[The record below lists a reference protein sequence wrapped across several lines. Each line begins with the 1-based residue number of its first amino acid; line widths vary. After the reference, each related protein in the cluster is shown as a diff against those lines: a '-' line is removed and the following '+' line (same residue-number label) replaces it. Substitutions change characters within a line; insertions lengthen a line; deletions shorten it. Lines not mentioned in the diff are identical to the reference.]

1 MLQQL
6 GCPKHRLFFFT
17 ENSVNQFMT
26 SPGILS
32 WKRLWTSFSS
42 LMHSP
47 SQRQNCSP
55 WSSACAMQPLSSAP
69 AKKPC
74 KKHRLLYLP
83 DLLSAVSAVHLSHH
97 CLFQDSHFLGASP
110 LPGAQEE
117 SKEITV
123 QQRPHTNALREGVA
137 HRKKLLVFYPS
148 KKQEGELPL
157 QSWTISSLTLPQ
169 AQCYGYRKHLICI
182 KIILLGRRATV
193 TTWIHWHKWEFWYLA
208 HQFYS
213 RSPNFWQVTNWYLQ
227 GIKNKYSV
235 STSQDACSRPRRKRW
250 EWGLRFS
257 MHVRNISKY
266 RKTGRRKKKLP

>member
-1 MLQQL
+1 
-6 GCPKHRLFFFT
+6 
-17 ENSVNQFMT
+17 
-26 SPGILS
+26 
-32 WKRLWTSFSS
+32 
-42 LMHSP
+42 
-47 SQRQNCSP
+47 
-55 WSSACAMQPLSSAP
+55 MQPLSSAP

-169 AQCYGYRKHLICI
+169 AQCYGYRKH
-182 KIILLGRRATV
+182 
-193 TTWIHWHKWEFWYLA
+193 
-208 HQFYS
+208 
-213 RSPNFWQVTNWYLQ
+213 
-227 GIKNKYSV
+227 
-235 STSQDACSRPRRKRW
+235 
-250 EWGLRFS
+250 
-257 MHVRNISKY
+257 
-266 RKTGRRKKKLP
+266 